1 MKKSSA
7 PVARKKEAKPPI
19 ESPGSTSAWQ
29 DPDWS
34 DQKPRLGLTA
44 VTRQLAGNCAY
55 INREG
60 DTLLFS
66 LDKRA
71 ESYLTRDR
79 KLKLADALSEFFDET
94 LKVSIEVGV
103 GKKETPAQV
112 DKRREIAEVDTAR
125 ADLEADPNVKALKD
139 MFGAELVEDSVE
151 PLSNK

>member
-1 MKKSSA
+1 M
-7 PVARKKEAKPPI
+7 
-19 ESPGSTSAWQ
+19 
-29 DPDWS
+29 
-34 DQKPRLGLTA
+34 PRLGLTA

-103 GKKETPAQV
+103 EKKEPPAQV
-112 DKRREIAEVDTAR
+112 DKRREIEEVDTAR
-125 ADLEADPNVKALKD
+125 ADLEADPNIRALKD

>member
-1 MKKSSA
+1 MTLLRMLAFQPAGGDKKRNDHKGVKKSAA

-19 ESPGSTSAWQ
+19 ESPGSISAWQ

-34 DQKPRLGLTA
+34 DLMPRLGLTA

-71 ESYLTRDR
+71 ESYLTRDP

-94 LKVSIEVGV
+94 L
-103 GKKETPAQV
+103 
-112 DKRREIAEVDTAR
+112 
-125 ADLEADPNVKALKD
+125 N
-139 MFGAELVEDSVE
+139 M
-151 PLSNK
+151 LSLIHI